1 MSNIKHSQK
10 QRQGV
15 VIQPDATILSGIVPR
30 KTEKLFSRVLP
41 TLIFHVADFLYGIW
55 PWKSRG
61 QTPERRSPH
70 LTNPNPFQ
78 TQQVFFLHAPRW
90 ETWKTFRVECGHACH
105 VTPLVYDYC
114 LEFCGSP
121 AEFQL
126 ALWISV
132 VNYFKTK
139 FSQICQVQKLAAAL
153 VDCFKSTGKHNYFT
167 L

>member
-78 TQQVFFLHAPRW
+78 TQQVFFSPRSTLRDLKDLSSGMRTRLPCYAISLW
-90 ETWKTFRVECGHACH
+90 LLPGVLWVPSGVPTGTLNQCC
-105 VTPLVYDYC
+105 
-114 LEFCGSP
+114 
-121 AEFQL
+121 QL
-126 ALWISV
+126 
-132 VNYFKTK
+132 F
-139 FSQICQVQKLAAAL
+139 
-153 VDCFKSTGKHNYFT
+153 
-167 L
+167 